1 MDAHTLVS
9 LLGDRAGI
17 PLSLSEAGTLALLF
31 ENDVIL
37 NLEHAAS
44 EDALHLYVIV
54 GGDPYDDEER
64 LALYGDMLEANLF
77 CHDTGGGSLGLD
89 DATGEI
95 LLTRRVELAM
105 AHVGHLSE
113 AIETLVAAAIQWKS
127 KIADAAISDDAVA
140 LADPSEP
147 LPFNM
152 RA

>member
-1 MDAHTLVS
+1 MDVHTLVS

-17 PLSLSEAGTLALLF
+17 PLSLSEAGTLALQF

-37 NLEHAAS
+37 NLEHASS

-54 GGDPYDDEER
+54 GEDPYDDDER
-64 LALYGDMLEANLF
+64 LALYGGMLEANLF

-95 LLTRRVELAM
+95 LLTRRVELVVAD
-105 AHVGHLSE
+105 VGYLSE
-113 AIETLVAAAIQWKS
+113 AIETLVAAAMQWKS
-127 KIADAAISDDAVA
+127 KIAGAAMSDESIPPAGPA
-140 LADPSEP
+140 EP
-147 LPFNM
+147 LPFTM

>member
-1 MDAHTLVS
+1 MDVHTLVS

-17 PLSLSEAGTLALLF
+17 PLSLSEAGTLALQF

-37 NLEHAAS
+37 NLEHASS

-54 GGDPYDDEER
+54 GEDPYDDDER
-64 LALYGDMLEANLF
+64 LALYGGMLEANLF

-95 LLTRRVELAM
+95 LLTRRVELVVAD
-105 AHVGHLSE
+105 VGYLSE
-113 AIETLVAAAIQWKS
+113 AIETLVAAAMQWKS
-127 KIADAAISDDAVA
+127 KIAGAAMSESIPPAGPA
-140 LADPSEP
+140 EP
-147 LPFNM
+147 LPFTM